1 MSDIKSFLESRTVW
15 AAIVGFLA
23 VIANAFGLNLGFENA
38 EAVDA
43 IMKVVEGVSFMAAI
57 FFRIKATAKIG

>member
-1 MSDIKSFLESRTVW
+1 MDDIKGFIASRTVW
-15 AAIVGFLA
+15 AAVIGFAA
-23 VIANAFGLNLGFENA
+23 VVANAFGVNLGIENG

-43 IMKVVEGVSFMAAI
+43 IMKVVEGVSFIAAI